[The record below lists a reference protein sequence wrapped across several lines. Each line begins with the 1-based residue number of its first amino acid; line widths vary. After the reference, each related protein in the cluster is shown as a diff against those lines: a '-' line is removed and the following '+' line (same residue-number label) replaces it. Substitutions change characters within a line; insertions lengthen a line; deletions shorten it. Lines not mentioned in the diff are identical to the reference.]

1 MLPPRFS
8 ASLPLSNRSDLYLFD
23 SHSREYTGAA
33 RTGETRAFKLRGGQP
48 EHPMSLRL
56 RSLLL
61 LVVLMA
67 AATPARQKVPPPK
80 VPDDGKMHIDV
91 IVTPKSGIPVEG
103 LRQQDFTLLDN
114 KSAVPIAGFQ
124 VFTGRQAPLEIVVVL
139 DAVNAGDLGV
149 NVQHEAIDRFLRAEG
164 GPLSYPVALAVFT
177 EGGLQI
183 VGNFSLDGSSLAS
196 ALDQYSA
203 GTRAV
208 GAAGGRNGADE
219 RWLLSQNALRA
230 LVAGV
235 APHRRR
241 KIILWISPGWSDLAG
256 LSAQIGDKQQ
266 QQLFGDVVSMSTQFA
281 KARVT
286 LYSIDPVGA
295 AESAASYTY
304 YQEFLDPVT
313 RLSQVDVADLGLP
326 VLAIESG
333 GLALHSSNDI
343 AESLQ
348 QCVSDALPFYE
359 IAFDAAAADRP
370 NEFHRLEVQLKT
382 PGLTA
387 RTRQGYYAQPPE
399 RK

>member
-1 MLPPRFS
+1 MPLQFS
-8 ASLPLSNRSDLYLFD
+8 DRSDLFLFD

-33 RTGETRAFKLRGGQP
+33 RTGETLRRLRSHYTEARP
-48 EHPMSLRL
+48 NMPMSLRL

-61 LVVLMA
+61 LVVFVGA
-67 AATPARQKVPPPK
+67 ASAQQNVPRPPQ

-91 IVTPKSGIPVEG
+91 VVTPKSGIPVEG
-103 LRQQDFTLLDN
+103 LQQQDFTLLDN

-124 VFTGRQAPLEIVVVL
+124 VFTGRQASLEIVVVL
-139 DAVNAGDLGV
+139 DAVNVGDLGV

-164 GPLSYPVALAVFT
+164 GQLPYPVALAVFT
-177 EGGLQI
+177 ESGLEI
-183 VGNFSLDGSSLAS
+183 VGNFSLDGNSLAGG
-196 ALDQYSA
+196 LDKYSA

-230 LVAGV
+230 LVASV
-235 APHRRR
+235 APHHRR
-241 KIILWISPGWSDLAG
+241 KIILWISPGWSDLPG

-304 YQEFLDPVT
+304 YQQFLDPVT
-313 RLSQVDVADLGLP
+313 KLNQVDVADLGLP
-326 VLAIESG
+326 VLAIQSG

-348 QCVSDALPFYE
+348 QCVLDALPFYE

-387 RTRQGYYAQPPE
+387 RTRQGYYAQPAA

>member
-1 MLPPRFS
+1 MAPISFFS
-8 ASLPLSNRSDLYLFD
+8 IRTRVSILAQLELAKPLFVCV
-23 SHSREYTGAA
+23 
-33 RTGETRAFKLRGGQP
+33 KLRGVRP
-48 EHPMSLRL
+48 NMPMSLRL
-56 RSLLL
+56 CSLLL
-61 LVVLMA
+61 LVAFVA
-67 AATPARQKVPPPK
+67 AATLAQQKEPRPLR

-91 IVTPKSGIPVEG
+91 VVTPKSGIPVEG
-103 LRQQDFTLLDN
+103 LQQQDFTLLDN

-124 VFTGRQAPLEIVVVL
+124 VFTGRQAPLEVVVVL

-149 NVQHEAIDRFLRAEG
+149 NVQREAIDRFLRAEG
-164 GPLSYPVALAVFT
+164 GQLPYPVALAVFT

-183 VGNFSLDGSSLAS
+183 VGNFSLDGSSLAG
-196 ALDQYSA
+196 ALDKYSA

-241 KIILWISPGWSDLAG
+241 KIILWISPGWSDLPG

-295 AESAASYTY
+295 AESATSYTY
-304 YQEFLDPVT
+304 YQQFLDPVT
-313 RLSQVDVADLGLP
+313 KLSQVDVADLGLT
-326 VLAIESG
+326 VLAIQSG
-333 GLALHSSNDI
+333 GLAFHSSNDI

-370 NEFHRLEVQLKT
+370 NEFHRLEIQLKT

-387 RTRQGYYAQPPE
+387 RTRQGYYAQPAA